1 MGIAPLKPSIEGFT
15 LLLFAP
21 SLWHTG
27 GTMKTRQ
34 TVITPEG
41 DKATVTEIHRNGK
54 TVKVE
59 MWGRYVNGTYTWPA
73 RPFIRVYKP
82 SQLKVCE

>member
-1 MGIAPLKPSIEGFT
+1 MNPPLHGRATRVIVCP
-15 LLLFAP
+15 
-21 SLWHTG
+21 
-27 GTMKTRQ
+27 MKTRQ

-59 MWGRYVNGTYTWPA
+59 MWGRYVNGIYTSPA

-82 SQLKVCE
+82 SQLKVVSR